1 MRPKYEI
8 EFKALIKELNDTIAA
23 NEIVI
28 KEILPDQRFI
38 EALHYQVTNSAIE
51 DIIIRI
57 EDTLNQLADNEQ
69 QTKQ

>member
-1 MRPKYEI
+1 MKQKYEVA
-8 EFKALIKELNDTIAA
+8 FSNLIKELNDTITA

-51 DIIIRI
+51 DVIIRI
-57 EDTLNQLADNEQ
+57 EDTLKELADNELQ
-69 QTKQ
+69 SKQ

>member
-1 MRPKYEI
+1 MKQKYEVA
-8 EFKALIKELNDTIAA
+8 FSNLIKELNDTITA

-51 DIIIRI
+51 DVIIRI
-57 EDTLNQLADNEQ
+57 EDTLKELADDQQ
-69 QTKQ
+69 QTKR

>member
-8 EFKALIKELNDTIAA
+8 AFNALIKELNDTIAA
-23 NEIVI
+23 NELII

-57 EDTLNQLADNEQ
+57 ENTLNELTETN
-69 QTKQ
+69 KQ

>member
-1 MRPKYEI
+1 MKPKYEI
-8 EFKALIKELNDTIAA
+8 AFNSLIKELNDTITA

-51 DIIIRI
+51 DVIIRI
-57 EDTLNQLADNEQ
+57 EDTLKELADNEQ
-69 QTKQ
+69 QSKQ

>member
-1 MRPKYEI
+1 MKPKYEI
-8 EFKALIKELNDTIAA
+8 AFNALIKELNDTIAA
-23 NEIVI
+23 NELAI

-57 EDTLNQLADNEQ
+57 EETLNELSETN
-69 QTKQ
+69 KQ

>member
-1 MRPKYEI
+1 MKSKYQTA
-8 EFKALIKELNDTIAA
+8 FLALVKELNDTIAA
-23 NEIVI
+23 NELVI

-57 EDTLNQLADNEQ
+57 EDTLNELSENEQ
-69 QTKQ
+69 QAK

>member
-8 EFKALIKELNDTIAA
+8 AFNALIKELSDTIAE
-23 NEIVI
+23 NELVI

-51 DIIIRI
+51 DVIIRI
-57 EDTLNQLADNEQ
+57 ENTLNELTETN
-69 QTKQ
+69 KQ

>member
-1 MRPKYEI
+1 MKQKYEVA
-8 EFKALIKELNDTIAA
+8 FSNLIKELNDTITA

-51 DIIIRI
+51 DVVIRI
-57 EDTLNQLADNEQ
+57 EDTLKELADNEQ
-69 QTKQ
+69 QSKQ

>member
-8 EFKALIKELNDTIAA
+8 AFNALIKELNDTIAE
-23 NEIVI
+23 NEQTILD
-28 KEILPDQRFI
+28 ILPDQRFI

-57 EDTLNQLADNEQ
+57 ENTLNELAETN
-69 QTKQ
+69 KQ

>member
-8 EFKALIKELNDTIAA
+8 AFNALIKELNDTIAA
-23 NEIVI
+23 NELVI

-51 DIIIRI
+51 DVIIRI
-57 EDTLNQLADNEQ
+57 ENTLNELTEAN
-69 QTKQ
+69 KQ

>member
-1 MRPKYEI
+1 MKPKYETA
-8 EFKALIKELNDTIAA
+8 FNALVKELNDTITA

-51 DIIIRI
+51 DVIIRI
-57 EDTLNQLADNEQ
+57 EDTLKELSEAVET
-69 QTKQ
+69 TK

>member
-1 MRPKYEI
+1 MKQKYEVA
-8 EFKALIKELNDTIAA
+8 FSNLIKELSDTITA

-51 DIIIRI
+51 DVIIRI
-57 EDTLNQLADNEQ
+57 EDTLKELADNEQ
-69 QTKQ
+69 QSKQ

>member
-1 MRPKYEI
+1 MKPKYETA
-8 EFKALIKELNDTIAA
+8 FVALIKELNDTIAA
-23 NEIVI
+23 NELAI

-57 EDTLNQLADNEQ
+57 EDTLKELSEANNQ
-69 QTKQ
+69 

>member
-8 EFKALIKELNDTIAA
+8 AFNALIKELNDTITA

-28 KEILPDQRFI
+28 QEILPDQRFI

-57 EDTLNQLADNEQ
+57 EETLNELSETN
-69 QTKQ
+69 KQ

>member
-8 EFKALIKELNDTIAA
+8 AFNALIKELNDTIAE
-23 NEIVI
+23 NEQTIVD
-28 KEILPDQRFI
+28 ILPDQRFI

-57 EDTLNQLADNEQ
+57 ENILKELANNEQ
-69 QTKQ
+69 QTKR

>member
-8 EFKALIKELNDTIAA
+8 AFNALIKELNDIIAE
-23 NEIVI
+23 NELAI

-51 DIIIRI
+51 DVIIRI
-57 EDTLNQLADNEQ
+57 ENTLNELADT
-69 QTKQ
+69 TK

>member
-1 MRPKYEI
+1 MKQKYEI
-8 EFKALIKELNDTIAA
+8 AFNTLIKELNDIIAD
-23 NEIVI
+23 NELVI

-57 EDTLNQLADNEQ
+57 ENVLNEIATCD
-69 QTKQ
+69 

>member
-1 MRPKYEI
+1 MKQKYEI
-8 EFKALIKELNDTIAA
+8 AFNTLIKELNDTIAA
-23 NEIVI
+23 NELVI

-57 EDTLNQLADNEQ
+57 ENVLNEIATCD
-69 QTKQ
+69 

>member
-1 MRPKYEI
+1 MKQKYEVA
-8 EFKALIKELNDTIAA
+8 FSNLIKELNDTITA

-51 DIIIRI
+51 DVIIRI
-57 EDTLNQLADNEQ
+57 EDTLKELADNEQ
-69 QTKQ
+69 QSKQ

>member
-1 MRPKYEI
+1 MKPKYETA
-8 EFKALIKELNDTIAA
+8 FNALIKELNDTITA
-23 NEIVI
+23 NEVVI

-57 EDTLNQLADNEQ
+57 EDTLKELSETNNQ
-69 QTKQ
+69 

>member
-1 MRPKYEI
+1 MRPKYETA
-8 EFKALIKELNDTIAA
+8 FNALIKELNDTITA
-23 NEIVI
+23 NEVVI

-57 EDTLNQLADNEQ
+57 EDTLKELSETNNQ
-69 QTKQ
+69 

>member
-8 EFKALIKELNDTIAA
+8 AFNALIKELNEIIAD
-23 NEIVI
+23 NELTI

-51 DIIIRI
+51 DVIIRI
-57 EDTLNQLADNEQ
+57 ENTLNELTELTETN
-69 QTKQ
+69 KQ